1 MPRKKIL
8 FVAEAVTL
16 AHVARALALAAT
28 LDPARFEIHFA
39 CADGFDFCFT
49 DTHYTRWP
57 IKSIPGKQFLDALAA
72 GKPVYDEA
80 TLTAYV
86 EADRRLL
93 EQVRPAIVIGDFR
106 LSLSVSARLSGVPY
120 LALTN
125 AYWSPHVQPG
135 YTVPNIPLTK
145 VLPIA
150 LADPLF
156 RMVRPM
162 AFAAHS
168 VPLNKVRRKYGLPS
182 LGFDLRRVYTD
193 ADHTAYMDI
202 PQMFPSER
210 LPANHSYL
218 GPVLWSPPIEVPA
231 WWDRLPA
238 GRPIVYVTL
247 GSSGQGHLLP
257 QVLAALSTLPVTLIA
272 ATAGNVDLGS
282 QPDNVFAADFLP
294 GEAAAAR
301 SALVVCNGG
310 SPTSQQA
317 LASGVPVLGIA
328 SNLDQFLNMHGV
340 VGAGAGVRLRADRL
354 QAGALRA
361 TVSAMLGDTTLASH
375 AAGLATEFA
384 KINPGARLLAL
395 IESMSA
401 GVAADVA

>member
-1 MPRKKIL
+1 MERQKIL

-28 LDPARFEIHFA
+28 LDPARFDIHFA
-39 CADGFDFCFT
+39 CAEGFDFCFT
-49 DTHYTRWP
+49 GTDYTRWP
-57 IKSIPGKQFLDALAA
+57 IVSIPGRQFLDALAA

-93 EQVRPAIVIGDFR
+93 EQVRPALVIGDFR
-106 LSLSVSARLSGVPY
+106 LSLSVSARLAGVPY

-135 YTVPNIPLTK
+135 YSVPNIPLTK

-168 VPLNKVRRKYGLPS
+168 VPLNKVRRKYGLPA

-193 ADHTAYMDI
+193 ADHTAYMDV
-202 PQMFPSER
+202 PLMFPSTS

-218 GPVLWSPPIEVPA
+218 GPVLWSPPIAPPL
-231 WWDRLPA
+231 WWDTLPT

-257 QVLAALSTLPVTLIA
+257 QVLAALSTLPITLLA
-272 ATAGNVDLGS
+272 ATAGNIALGKM
-282 QPDNVFAADFLP
+282 PDNVFVADFLP

-301 SALVVCNGG
+301 SALVICNGG

-317 LASGVPVLGIA
+317 LAAGVPVLGIA

-340 VGAGAGVRLRADRL
+340 IGAGAGLRLRADRL
-354 QAGALRA
+354 RSDALSA
-361 TVSAMLGDTTLASH
+361 TVTGMLGNTALSEGAAKVAH
-375 AAGLATEFA
+375 AFGQMT
-384 KINPGARLLAL
+384 PGARILAL
-395 IESMSA
+395 VEKMTTESL
-401 GVAADVA
+401 ADVA